1 MFYCDDYVGLTE
13 LEDFT
18 AEQMCFTDRVL
29 TPQIAGEI
37 FRSITDVQRDSFFKK
52 WIPLHAPDG
61 LVCYDVTSVSSYS
74 QRIDGI
80 EYGYNRDKEKLPQM
94 NIGMFTDI
102 ETGVPLAYESYNGS
116 INDFTNFPYVIN
128 KAVSWGLKNNFV
140 LIMDGGFAED
150 FAINYSQFEGYDLIV
165 GAPVDK
171 MSEVK
176 NRLIAWRKSNT
187 DHLSMA
193 QYRFDSSIKCKD
205 EEFELAPNVNGRLLL
220 YFNADKYTLQCTS
233 LQMDIERQKTI
244 LEELKKIL

>member
-1 MFYCDDYVGLTE
+1 MSILGFGLGIACFQIAKETHLEAILTEIFDADTARDILGFAMFYCDDYVGLTE

-102 ETGVPLAYESYNGS
+102 ETGVPLA
-116 INDFTNFPYVIN
+116 
-128 KAVSWGLKNNFV
+128 
-140 LIMDGGFAED
+140 
-150 FAINYSQFEGYDLIV
+150 
-165 GAPVDK
+165 
-171 MSEVK
+171 
-176 NRLIAWRKSNT
+176 
-187 DHLSMA
+187 
-193 QYRFDSSIKCKD
+193 
-205 EEFELAPNVNGRLLL
+205 
-220 YFNADKYTLQCTS
+220 
-233 LQMDIERQKTI
+233 
-244 LEELKKIL
+244 

>member
-1 MFYCDDYVGLTE
+1 MIYTIGKVVLKE

-61 LVCYDVTSVSSYS
+61 LICYDVTSVPSYS

-80 EYGYNRDKEKLPQM
+80 EYGYNREKLPQM

-128 KAVSWGLKNNFV
+128 NAVSWG
-140 LIMDGGFAED
+140 AE
-150 FAINYSQFEGYDLIV
+150 
-165 GAPVDK
+165 K
-171 MSEVK
+171 
-176 NRLIAWRKSNT
+176 
-187 DHLSMA
+187 
-193 QYRFDSSIKCKD
+193 
-205 EEFELAPNVNGRLLL
+205 
-220 YFNADKYTLQCTS
+220 
-233 LQMDIERQKTI
+233 
-244 LEELKKIL
+244 